1 MDLSLLGDSL
11 SGKSAGESVVK
22 IACCQIEPT
31 IGEKEENVEKTLR
44 FAGEAAR
51 SGADVIL
58 LPELA
63 NTGYMFGTKEDAFR
77 LAEVV
82 PGGETTKKWEEF
94 AQDQG
99 VYLAAGIA
107 EREGY
112 RLYNSSVLI
121 GPEGY
126 VGSYRKLHLWNR
138 EKLFFEPG
146 DLGLQV
152 FHTPIGRMGMII
164 CYDMW
169 FPELIRIH
177 GLQGAD
183 LILNVTNWVAGSQEE
198 RDSRVTEAVCV
209 AQAHLSSVFMAAADR
224 IGVERGQ
231 PFLGRSMIVSPTGEV
246 LAGPASFDK
255 EEIISAECNLI
266 EARTKKRKT
275 RLNHVF
281 HDRRIDVYDALLGYD
296 EEYRPLF

>member
-1 MDLSLLGDSL
+1 MSE
-11 SGKSAGESVVK
+11 KSAGESVVK

-31 IGEKEENVEKTLR
+31 IGEKEKNVEKTLR
-44 FAGEAAR
+44 FAREAAC
-51 SGADVIL
+51 SGADIIL
-58 LPELA
+58 LPELV
-63 NTGYMFGTKEDAFR
+63 NTGYIFSTREEAFK

-94 AQDQG
+94 AEDQG

-107 EREGY
+107 EREGH

-121 GPEGY
+121 GPEGFI
-126 VGSYRKLHLWNR
+126 GSYRKLHLWNR
-138 EKLFFEPG
+138 EKFFFEPG
-146 DLGLQV
+146 NLGLQV
-152 FHTPIGRMGMII
+152 YHTPIGRMGMII

-177 GLQGAD
+177 ALQGVD
-183 LILNVTNWVAGSQEE
+183 LVLNVTNWVSGSQEDK
-198 RDSRVTEAVCV
+198 DSRVTEAVCV

-231 PFLGRSMIVSPTGEV
+231 TFLGRSMIVSPTGEV

-255 EEIISAECNLI
+255 EEVITAECNLI
-266 EARTKKRKT
+266 EARIRKRRT
-275 RLNHVF
+275 HLNHVF

-296 EEYRPLF
+296 EEYRPQF